1 MDFSFFDSDSLSSA
15 LERVKNVAQ
24 HLNDKAVEL
33 NQQKDT
39 LVAQKTAEL
48 RDALAKV
55 VESAHDKMDKL
66 RSKRDVQDVQKDDVQ
81 DRVSHAKSAL
91 QSLKQVLAA
100 KTKDVTV
107 ASGLKSLD
115 VVDGVLDI
123 IEKKL
128 VPEARDQVARFGDKM
143 DARVRQEKQK
153 LVDFLDFLEQKYFDL
168 RQKSEQFTNNL
179 FDRKQQV
186 LHHLRKLIQNVR
198 ARLQRANNS
207 RSRRSLGGVP
217 FGALEN
223 LWEAIRSQFQKLE
236 HENASPSTTI
246 KY

>member
-48 RDALAKV
+48 RDALVKV

-81 DRVSHAKSAL
+81 DRVSQAKSAL

-123 IEKKL
+123 IEKL

-207 RSRRSLGGVP
+207 RSRRSIGGV
-217 FGALEN
+217 LEN

-236 HENASPSTTI
+236 HENASPSTTV